1 MSRAPLGRVAGGRN
15 RRRFFF
21 FLILLLGFAVLT
33 SRWWLPFPGQFLVQ
47 ADGPAKAPAA
57 VVLAGDSHGYRVL
70 RGAKLQRDGSVEKVL
85 VSGVPGIY
93 GLYESDLAVRFAV
106 ARGYPEG
113 AMEALHLE
121 YKSTQE
127 EAHVIVGELK
137 RRGIRKVLVV
147 TSDYHTRRAGLIWR
161 QTAPWLD
168 IRMIGAPDRFFHR
181 ERWWNDRDSA
191 KRVFD
196 EGTKWIALTFGFFQP
211 SRSGLVQP

>member
-1 MSRAPLGRVAGGRN
+1 MSKSAPTRGRRLA
-15 RRRFFF
+15 FSLASLLAL
-21 FLILLLGFAVLT
+21 LILLLAWT
-33 SRWWLPFPGQFLVQ
+33 LPSAGGFLVKV
-47 ADGPAKAPAA
+47 DPPAKAQLA
-57 VVLAGDSHGYRVL
+57 VVLAGDYWGNRVV
-70 RGAKLQRDGSVEKVL
+70 RGGELARDGLVEKVL
-85 VSGVPGIY
+85 VSGAAGFY
-93 GLYESDLAVRFAV
+93 GTQESELAVHYAV
-106 ARGYPEG
+106 SKGFPE
-113 AMEALHLE
+113 ASFEALHMQ
-121 YKSTQE
+121 YGSTQE
-127 EAHVIVGELK
+127 EAHSIALELK
-137 RRGIRKVLVV
+137 RRGIKSVLVV

>member
-47 ADGPAKAPAA
+47 ADGPAKAPVA

-70 RGAKLQRDGSVEKVL
+70 RGAKLQRDGLVEKVL

-127 EAHVIVGELK
+127 EAHVIVAELK
-137 RRGIRKVLVV
+137 RRGIRRVLVV
-147 TSDYHTRRAGLIWR
+147 TSDYHTRRAGWIWR
-161 QTAPWLD
+161 HTAPWME
-168 IRMIGAPDRFFHR
+168 IRMIEAEDEYFRRDHWWVDR
-181 ERWWNDRDSA
+181 ESG

-196 EGTKWIALTFGFFQP
+196 EWAKLIAFTFDFFP
-211 SRSGLVQP
+211 PEKSGPVLR